1 MIVKTRI
8 FELYNREYKN
18 LSELAQAMGISVSQI
33 YRVREG
39 KRHINKKFIVGAI
52 TAFPNYKPDDLFYLA
67 PELMEKVKVWYD
79 SKGDFLE
86 VIFKQK
92 EGYFRETSSD
102 QVMEKVDMEGNV
114 IGFSILKVSSLK
126 EKTLDID
133 LVSTSG

>member
-1 MIVKTRI
+1 
-8 FELYNREYKN
+8 
-18 LSELAQAMGISVSQI
+18 
-33 YRVREG
+33 
-39 KRHINKKFIVGAI
+39 
-52 TAFPNYKPDDLFYLA
+52 
-67 PELMEKVKVWYD
+67 MEKVRVWYD

-126 EKTLDID
+126 EKILDID
-133 LVSTSG
+133 LVNVPG